1 MSRAA
6 PKTPAWWFGDAAVPW
21 WARLLAPVYAGAV
34 ALRRRLYAIGLL
46 RVRTVPV
53 PVLVIGNLA
62 AGGAGKTPLALEVVR
77 RLRQAG
83 WQPGVAS
90 RGYGRSEEASARW
103 VTAQTLPEEGGDE
116 PVLFARR
123 LGVPVRVDRD
133 RHAAARALVEAGC
146 DIVVCDDG
154 LQHYRLARDIEIEVI
169 DGARRYG
176 NGLMLPAGPLR
187 EPVARSRR
195 CDFRV
200 VNLGHALATTSG
212 CGFGEWPMQLQA
224 RSALPMAGGRA
235 RPLQSFAGMRV
246 HAVAGIGNPQ
256 RFFDMLR
263 GLGIGVVPHAF
274 PDHHGYGAADLDF
287 GNDQPVLMTEKDAV
301 KCAAF
306 ADARCYVVSVDAELP
321 EAFWIALGER
331 LGRPPGPPAHL

>member
-103 VTAQTLPEEGGDE
+103 VTAQTLPEEGGD
-116 PVLFARR
+116 
-123 LGVPVRVDRD
+123 
-133 RHAAARALVEAGC
+133 
-146 DIVVCDDG
+146 
-154 LQHYRLARDIEIEVI
+154 
-169 DGARRYG
+169 
-176 NGLMLPAGPLR
+176 
-187 EPVARSRR
+187 
-195 CDFRV
+195 
-200 VNLGHALATTSG
+200 
-212 CGFGEWPMQLQA
+212 
-224 RSALPMAGGRA
+224 
-235 RPLQSFAGMRV
+235 
-246 HAVAGIGNPQ
+246 
-256 RFFDMLR
+256 
-263 GLGIGVVPHAF
+263 
-274 PDHHGYGAADLDF
+274 
-287 GNDQPVLMTEKDAV
+287 
-301 KCAAF
+301 
-306 ADARCYVVSVDAELP
+306 
-321 EAFWIALGER
+321 
-331 LGRPPGPPAHL
+331 